1 MLELLH
7 VLKGQEKVIDI
18 TEGMWSSRLKI
29 EEIKKKLKQFF
40 VKSDKLSV
48 VQFKDI
54 TGLTRKS
61 AIPLLEYFDRKKIT
75 VRDGNERLKGE
86 TL

>member
-1 MLELLH
+1 
-7 VLKGQEKVIDI
+7 
-18 TEGMWSSRLKI
+18 MWSSRLKI
-29 EEIKKKLKQFF
+29 EGIAEKLKQYF

-61 AIPLLEYFDRKKIT
+61 AIPLLEYFDRQRIT
-75 VRDGNERLKGE
+75 IRDGNNRLKGE
-86 TL
+86 AQ